1 MEPLVP
7 TWRLRTVGPF
17 PHLSHVSLGGE
28 DDCLQAVVAGDQ
40 VLPLHHLQQ
49 TRHDLLVP
57 QLGVAQ
63 DRAV

>member
-1 MEPLVP
+1 MAL
-7 TWRLRTVGPF
+7 F
-17 PHLSHVSLGGE
+17 PHVSHVSLGGE
-28 DDCLQAVVAGDQ
+28 DDGLQAVIAGDQ